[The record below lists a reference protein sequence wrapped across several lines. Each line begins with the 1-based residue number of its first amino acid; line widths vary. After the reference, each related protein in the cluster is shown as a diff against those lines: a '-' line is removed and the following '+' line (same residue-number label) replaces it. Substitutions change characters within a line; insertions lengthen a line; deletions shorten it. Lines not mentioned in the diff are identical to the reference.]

1 MIPCFRETAGQLEPE
16 SMIPGWDAD
25 WSRKGS
31 FAGWFGWA
39 GAERGTGERCAGKDG
54 RRSRKPVDTGLA
66 GMSDPVSQ
74 PGMAGI

>member
-1 MIPCFRETAGQLEPE
+1 MIQGR
-16 SMIPGWDAD
+16 DAD
-25 WSRKGS
+25 WSRE
-31 FAGWFGWA
+31 

-66 GMSDPVSQ
+66 GISDPVSQ